1 MSYSELPLLNIEII
15 YTPVMFVV
23 SVVLLKSGTT
33 TVRTPT
39 DSDTTVLTGLVP
51 VGLKIFLFS

>member
-1 MSYSELPLLNIEII
+1 MSYPELPSLNIEII

-39 DSDTTVLTGLVP
+39 DNDSTVLTGLVP
-51 VGLKIFLFS
+51 VGLNLFLS